1 MTGYLVGVGIADIT
15 GEAGGVP
22 MMGYAMP
29 FQRTAGIHQRQ
40 WARAFVVAEPQPGG
54 QRIAFVIADLGM
66 IFTGVHQEVLRR
78 LAGRFGDRYTA
89 GNTLLCATHTH
100 SGPGGH
106 SHHTLYNLTIG
117 GFRPRTFEAIVA
129 GIVNAITRA
138 DDDLAPGELT
148 LATGELHGASV
159 NRSLPA
165 FERNPAADKRLFP
178 AAIDPQMSVLR
189 FDQGGVPVGALTWF
203 ATHGTSMPNTNR
215 LISGD
220 NKGYAAYVWE
230 NSWAPKEFGDDAV
243 KFVAG
248 FPQSNPGDM
257 SPNLGAGS
265 NYGPVGDPF
274 ENTRV
279 IGERQARK
287 ARELFAA
294 TGTTIAGPIDFRQ
307 RYVDFSHVE
316 IRPEFAVDGPT
327 RTWPAVLGQSMAA
340 GTFDGLGPRF
350 AHQGEHHRRRLYRV
364 IDRLVV
370 EPPAELIAGHA
381 PKPPM
386 LATGICQPH
395 PWTPQILPIQVLRIG
410 QLIII
415 AGPGEFTINSGL
427 RIRRSVTEALG
438 GLAEH
443 VIFTG
448 YANAYAGY
456 VTTPEEYDAQLYEGA
471 STHFGRA
478 TLAAYQQE
486 LAQLA
491 DDLRTG
497 TPSTGTLEPP
507 DLSGRQ
513 HIHNPAARLP
523 DTAPP
528 GRRIGDVIA
537 QPAPTNRT
545 GDVVTASFY
554 SACPNND
561 TRNGSTFCEVQF
573 DTADGWQTIADDND
587 WTTVFHWKRLFL
599 TVSRAR
605 ISWTV
610 PRDAP
615 AGTYR
620 IVHHADARDRTGA
633 ITPITGATEPFH
645 VMAAES

>member
-1 MTGYLVGVGIADIT
+1 ML
-15 GEAGGVP
+15 
-22 MMGYAMP
+22 
-29 FQRTAGIHQRQ
+29 
-40 WARAFVVAEPQPGG
+40 
-54 QRIAFVIADLGM
+54 
-66 IFTGVHQEVLRR
+66 
-78 LAGRFGDRYTA
+78 
-89 GNTLLCATHTH
+89 
-100 SGPGGH
+100 
-106 SHHTLYNLTIG
+106 
-117 GFRPRTFEAIVA
+117 FRSRTFEAIVA
-129 GIVNAITRA
+129 GIVTAIVRA
-138 DDDLAPGELT
+138 DGDLAPGGLA

-165 FERNPAADKRLFP
+165 FERNPDADKALFP

-189 FDQGGVPVGALTWF
+189 FEQGGVPVGALTWF

-230 NSWAPKEFGDDAV
+230 NDWAPDEFGEV

-257 SPNLGAGS
+257 SPNLGAGG

-287 ARELFAA
+287 ARELFTA
-294 TGTTIAGPIDFRQ
+294 TGATISGPIDYRQ

-316 IRPEFAVDGPT
+316 IRPEFAADGPT
-327 RTWPAVLGQSMAA
+327 RTWPAVIGQSMAA
-340 GTFDGLGPRF
+340 GTFDGPGPPF
-350 AHQGEHHRRRLYRV
+350 AHQGELQRRRLYR
-364 IDRLVV
+364 IFDHLIV
-370 EPPAELIAGHA
+370 EPPAELVAGHA

-395 PWTPQILPIQVLRIG
+395 PWTPQILPIQILRIG
-410 QLIII
+410 QLVIA

-478 TLAAYQQE
+478 TLPAYQQE

-497 TPSTGTLEPP
+497 TPSANTVEPP
-507 DLSGRQ
+507 DLAHRQ
-513 HIHNPAARLP
+513 HVRNPAARLP

-528 GRRIGDVIA
+528 GRRIGDVIT
-537 QPAPTNRT
+537 QPRPANRT
-545 GDVVTASFY
+545 GDTVTASFY

-561 TRNGSTFCEVQF
+561 TRNGSTFCEVQR
-573 DTADGWQTIADDND
+573 DTADGWKTVADDND
-587 WTTVFHWKRLFL
+587 WTTVFGWKRLFL
-599 TVSRAR
+599 TVSRAQ
-605 ISWTV
+605 ITWAI
-610 PRDAP
+610 PRGTP

-620 IVHHADARDRTGA
+620 IVHHADARDRSGTITKVTG
-633 ITPITGATEPFH
+633 TTEPFR
-645 VMAAES
+645 VDAAASA

>member
-1 MTGYLVGVGIADIT
+1 MSGHLVGVGIADIT

-29 FQRTAGIHQRQ
+29 HQRTAGIHQRQ
-40 WARAFVVAEPQPGG
+40 WARAFVIAEPQPGG
-54 QRIAFVIADLGM
+54 RRIVFVVADLGM
-66 IFTGVHQEVLRR
+66 IFTSVHQEVLRR
-78 LAGRFGDRYTA
+78 LLGRFGERYSA
-89 GNTLLCATHTH
+89 SNTLLCATHTH
-100 SGPGGH
+100 SGPGGYAH
-106 SHHTLYNLTIG
+106 DTLYNLTIG

-129 GIVNAITRA
+129 GIVDAIIRA
-138 DDDLAPGELT
+138 DDDLAPGGLT
-148 LATGELHGASV
+148 LTTGELHGASV

-165 FERNPAADKRLFP
+165 FERNPAADRRLFP
-178 AAIDPQMSVLR
+178 GAIDPQMTVLR
-189 FDQGGVPVGALTWF
+189 FDQDGVPVGALTWF

-230 NSWAPKEFGDDAV
+230 SDRAV

-257 SPNLGAGS
+257 SPNVGAGS
-265 NYGPVGDPF
+265 NYGPVGDQF
-274 ENTRV
+274 ENTRI

-287 ARELFAA
+287 ARELFTAA
-294 TGTTIAGPIDFRQ
+294 GVTITGPIDHRQ

-316 IRPEFAVDGPT
+316 IGPEFAVDGVT
-327 RTWPAVLGQSMAA
+327 RTWPAVIGQSMAA
-340 GTFDGLGPRF
+340 GTVDGPGAWF
-350 AHQGEHHRRRLYRV
+350 AHQGEVRRRRLYRV

-370 EPPAELIAGHA
+370 EPSAELIAVHA

-386 LATGICQPH
+386 LATGICRPH
-395 PWTPQILPIQVLRIG
+395 PWTPQILPIQILRIG
-410 QLIII
+410 QLVIA
-415 AGPGEFTINSGL
+415 AGPGEFTINAGL

-456 VTTPEEYDAQLYEGA
+456 VTTPQEYDAQLYEGA

-478 TLAAYQQE
+478 TLPAYQQE
-486 LAQLA
+486 LARLA

-497 TPSTGTLEPP
+497 TPSTSAAAPP

-513 HIHNPAARLP
+513 RVRNPAARLP

-528 GRRIGDVIA
+528 GRRVGDVIT
-537 QPAPTNRT
+537 QPAATNRIGHT
-545 GDVVTASFY
+545 VTAGFY

-561 TRNGSTFCEVQF
+561 TRNGSTFCEVQRQ
-573 DTADGWQTIADDND
+573 TNDGWTTIADDND
-587 WTTVFHWKRLFL
+587 WATTFAWKRLLF
-599 TVSRAR
+599 TVSRAH
-605 ISWTV
+605 ISWTI
-610 PRDAP
+610 PPGTP

-620 IVHHADARDRTGA
+620 ILHHADARDRTGA
-633 ITPITGATEPFH
+633 VVPVTGTTTPFH
-645 VMAAES
+645 VLAAQS

>member
-1 MTGYLVGVGIADIT
+1 MTDYLVGVGIADIT

-22 MMGYAMP
+22 MMGYALP
-29 FQRTAGIHQRQ
+29 YQRTAGIHQRQ
-40 WARAFVVAEPQPGG
+40 WARAFVIADPKPGG
-54 QRIAFVIADLGM
+54 QRIVFVIADLGM
-66 IFTGVHQEVLRR
+66 IFTSVHQEVLRR
-78 LAGRFGDRYTA
+78 LVDQFGDRYTA
-89 GNTLLCATHTH
+89 ANTLLCATHTH
-100 SGPGGH
+100 SGPGGY
-106 SHHTLYNLTIG
+106 SHDTLYNLTIG

-129 GIVNAITRA
+129 GIVTAIVRA
-138 DDDLAPGELT
+138 DGDLAPGGLA

-165 FERNPAADKRLFP
+165 FERNPDADKALFP

-189 FDQGGVPVGALTWF
+189 FEQGGVPVGALTWF

-230 NSWAPKEFGDDAV
+230 KDWAPDEFDEV

-257 SPNLGAGS
+257 SPNLGAGG

-287 ARELFAA
+287 ARELLTA
-294 TGTTIAGPIDFRQ
+294 TGATISGPIDYRQ

-316 IRPEFAVDGPT
+316 IRPEFAANGPT
-327 RTWPAVLGQSMAA
+327 RTWPAVIGQSMAA
-340 GTFDGLGPRF
+340 GTFDGPGPPF
-350 AHQGEHHRRRLYRV
+350 AHQGELQRRRLYR
-364 IDRLVV
+364 IFDHLIV
-370 EPPAELIAGHA
+370 EAPAELVAGHA

-386 LATGICQPH
+386 LATGICRPH
-395 PWTPQILPIQVLRIG
+395 PWTPQILPIQILRIG
-410 QLIII
+410 QLVIA

-478 TLAAYQQE
+478 TLPAYQQE

-497 TPSTGTLEPP
+497 TPSANTVEPP
-507 DLSGRQ
+507 DLSHRQ
-513 HIHNPAARLP
+513 HVRNPAARLP

-528 GRRIGDVIA
+528 GRRIGDVIT
-537 QPAPTNRT
+537 QPAPANRT
-545 GDVVTASFY
+545 GDTVTASFY

-561 TRNGSTFCEVQF
+561 TRNGSTFCEVQR
-573 DTADGWQTIADDND
+573 DTADGWKTVADDND
-587 WTTVFHWKRLFL
+587 WTTMFGWKRLFL
-599 TVSRAR
+599 TVSRAQ
-605 ISWTV
+605 ITWAI
-610 PRDAP
+610 PRDTP

-620 IVHHADARDRTGA
+620 IVHHADARDRSGTITTVTG
-633 ITPITGATEPFH
+633 TTEPFR
-645 VMAAES
+645 VDAAAGA